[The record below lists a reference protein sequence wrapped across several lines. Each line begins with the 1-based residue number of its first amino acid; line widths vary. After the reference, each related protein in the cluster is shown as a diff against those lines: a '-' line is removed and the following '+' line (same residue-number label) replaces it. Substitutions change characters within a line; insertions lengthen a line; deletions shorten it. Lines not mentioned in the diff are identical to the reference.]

1 VKGSF
6 SLHIG
11 KFLFIVVFVLIV
23 EPLDVVEA
31 IENVETQEGHY
42 DDSDN
47 LESCHIV
54 LKYSMLKK
62 IDAKIYNQPKLFFIL
77 VKNHFILG
85 KKVLILGEINVKI
98 LTFLVPVFHKP
109 PDFRP

>member
-62 IDAKIYNQPKLFFIL
+62 FDG
-77 VKNHFILG
+77 KNLKSTEVIFC
-85 KKVLILGEINVKI
+85 
-98 LTFLVPVFHKP
+98 
-109 PDFRP
+109 FR

>member
-1 VKGSF
+1 MKGSF

-77 VKNHFILG
+77 VS
-85 KKVLILGEINVKI
+85 
-98 LTFLVPVFHKP
+98 FLKAIYFGIY
-109 PDFRP
+109 